1 MYIYLVLIIVAMIAV
16 AIANTVNSTK
26 GLDAPEN
33 PAREKI
39 AAFFRDNKAVS
50 AETAISNDTFPIWL
64 RNATFERNVFKAML
78 RKKIVVKSGNKYY
91 LDEGAL
97 KYILGK

>member
-1 MYIYLVLIIVAMIAV
+1 MYIYLVLIIVAVIAV
-16 AIANTVNSTK
+16 AITNAVNSTK

-33 PAREKI
+33 STRDRI
-39 AAFFRDNKAVS
+39 AAFFRDKKAVS
-50 AETAISNDTFPIWL
+50 AETAVSKDEFPLWL
-64 RNATFERNVFKAML
+64 QNATFERNVFKAMI
-78 RKKIVVKSGNKYY
+78 RKKIVVKSGKTYY